1 MEQPASRRIKHAQV
15 HKPDHQSAA
24 GDHHRQINHRQ
35 FISRSAST
43 KVESAA
49 VTTTLKSHNKQPY
62 HQPVHQDGQIN
73 SSSSKQLIN
82 KSQVWDCGSTLYD
95 SFELNS
101 FNLHLDMAINSSSSS
116 FRTLSMPHLPDRRAP
131 LPPLEPPLPV
141 MTITKHQPVPKKFKK
156 VSKSFHKFLRSVFGY
171 SNSTNQGR
179 SKESKLYMDNVNHI
193 PNDPLNTKPIQ
204 KSTERKKD
212 GFYVY
217 DGSKSMRVLTTIPET
232 QEIDGQ
238 PKFSPDATPAVR
250 RAVSERFTAATAAV
264 LV

>member
-101 FNLHLDMAINSSSSS
+101 FNLHLDKAINSSSS

-131 LPPLEPPLPV
+131 LPPLPV
-141 MTITKHQPVPKKFKK
+141 MTITKHQPVHKKFNK

-171 SNSTNQGR
+171 SNTINQGR
-179 SKESKLYMDNVNHI
+179 SQESKLYRDVNHTG
-193 PNDPLNTKPIQ
+193 PNDPLNTKPLQ

-232 QEIDGQ
+232 QEINGQ
-238 PKFSPDATPAVR
+238 PKVSPDATPAVR
-250 RAVSERFTAATAAV
+250 RAVSERFTAATTV